1 MPTPEFILSLR
12 RQVGHALLH
21 LPTVGVLAED
31 AAGRLLLV
39 RDRQDGRWTCPGGIV
54 EPHELP
60 ADAAVREA
68 WEEAG
73 VRVALTHIVGVF
85 GGPDCRT
92 DYANGDRIAWVATIF
107 GARATGGTA
116 RAQGDGDE
124 TSAAAWHDAA
134 ALQALPLKPHL
145 RLFLRARDTGRP
157 GWFQP
162 AGWAPPDDASAG

>member
-1 MPTPEFILSLR
+1 MPTPEFILRLR
-12 RQVGHALLH
+12 EQVGHALLH

-31 AAGRLLLV
+31 DAGRVLLV

-54 EPHELP
+54 EPHEVP

-85 GGPDCRT
+85 GGPDCGT
-92 DYANGDRIAWVATIF
+92 HYANGDRIAWVATIF
-107 GARATGGTA
+107 GGRATGGQA
-116 RAQGDGDE
+116 LAQGDGDE
-124 TSAAAWHDAA
+124 TSAARWCDARMLA
-134 ALQALPLKPHL
+134 ELPLKPHL
-145 RLFLRARDTGRP
+145 RLFLQARASGRT

-162 AGWAPPDDASAG
+162 ATWTPPAAG